1 MNQYSYRFEKSP
13 KKKGKCPKCGQANTF
28 RYYEERRETVLM
40 NILVNVNV

>member
-28 RYYEERRETVLM
+28 RYYEEGGKPS
-40 NILVNVNV
+40 